1 MFKNL
6 STTVKDVDQKGRVV
20 VAANAFN
27 NIDADKDISLP
38 GSFDK
43 TIKENFHRV
52 KWFLNHDRTQLLG
65 VPLEAT
71 PTAQYLQITGQLNLN
86 KQIAKDIYE
95 DYKLYAEY
103 GKSLEHSIGV
113 DPVKVMDDFEN
124 GVRKVSEWKLW
135 EYSTLTSWGAN
146 EMTPLIS
153 MKSTDLQSD
162 LNFLELKLKK
172 GNYTDETCYQ
182 IEKSIMN
189 IRSLLTKAA
198 QPSQLKQPVPADV
211 LAEGI
216 KQFTNS
222 LIQN

>member
-1 MFKNL
+1 MTGVQTCAL
-6 STTVKDVDQKGRVV
+6 P
-20 VAANAFN
+20 
-27 NIDADKDISLP
+27 ISPLCFP
-38 GSFDK
+38 V
-43 TIKENFHRV
+43 TI
-52 KWFLNHDRTQLLG
+52 
-65 VPLEAT
+65 
-71 PTAQYLQITGQLNLN
+71 
-86 KQIAKDIYE
+86 
-95 DYKLYAEY
+95 
-103 GKSLEHSIGV
+103 
-113 DPVKVMDDFEN
+113 
-124 GVRKVSEWKLW
+124 
-135 EYSTLTSWGAN
+135 WGAN